1 MSVVE
6 KRFSIAIDI
15 KSYIPNTDF
24 EVVENDNGNVIDVS
38 LTDDGKPIDLTGCK
52 VVVVF
57 AKPNGTTAQQDNDE
71 GNGVKVLEDNVNEIE
86 IELFTTSFSPGV
98 VNAEIQVYSGE
109 NFGVLVTS
117 ALFNFKCRRG
127 IANEE
132 TVQSTKEW
140 PLLTGLI
147 RRVEGMED
155 ELNELVPQAEETI
168 DRSNAAAE
176 QAQEAAQ
183 SADEKADDAAT
194 AAQAATEA
202 AGKANAAADTAEAA
216 GREAAQVAN
225 AAAAQAVGIAEEAAA
240 NAQQTAGEAA
250 GKANAAADRASGV
263 LDDAETATAAA
274 NEAAGEANEAANAAN
289 SAAATATTAA
299 GNASAAAQAANTA
312 AGRANDVLDDA
323 QQAANAANTAAGRA
337 NTAAGEAETAA
348 DRANAAAEAAE
359 DIVGGALPK
368 HAQTHA
374 KGATDEITLDM
385 LGAADAQTVDQLK
398 IDIANKADKTI
409 STAITL
415 LADGWTGDGPYTQ
428 AVSVAH
434 LTGSRFENPDVF
446 PEFTDEIE
454 AEREAWNLVDQVVSV
469 EGALEFTC
477 LTEAPEMDLTLIV
490 KVRD

>member
-6 KRFSIAIDI
+6 KRFAIAIDI

-127 IANEE
+127 IANAD
-132 TVQSTKEW
+132 TIQSTKEW

-147 RRVEGMED
+147 VRVEGMED
-155 ELNELVPQAEETI
+155 ELEELIPQAEETI

-183 SADEKADDAAT
+183 NADEKADDAAT
-194 AAQAATEA
+194 AATAATEA

-216 GREAAQVAN
+216 GREAA
-225 AAAAQAVGIAEEAAA
+225 
-240 NAQQTAGEAA
+240 
-250 GKANAAADRASGV
+250 AAADRASGV

-323 QQAANAANTAAGRA
+323 QQAANAANSAAGRA

-359 DIVGGALPK
+359 DIVGGALPR
-368 HAQTHA
+368 HANTHA
-374 KGATDEITLDM
+374 KGGTDEITLDM
-385 LGAADAQTVDQLK
+385 LGAAAKTV
-398 IDIANKADKTI
+398 

-428 AVSVAH
+428 TVSIDH

-446 PEFTDEIE
+446 PEFTENIE

>member
-155 ELNELVPQAEETI
+155 ELDELVPRAEETI

-183 SADEKADDAAT
+183 NADEKADDAAT

-225 AAAAQAVGIAEEAAA
+225 AAAAQAVEIAAEAAD
-240 NAQQTAGEAA
+240 NAQQIAGEAA
-250 GKANAAADRASGV
+250 GKANAAADRA
-263 LDDAETATAAA
+263 
-274 NEAAGEANEAANAAN
+274 NEAAK
-289 SAAATATTAA
+289 
-299 GNASAAAQAANTA
+299 
-312 AGRANDVLDDA
+312 
-323 QQAANAANTAAGRA
+323 
-337 NTAAGEAETAA
+337 
-348 DRANAAAEAAE
+348 AAE
-359 DIVGGALPK
+359 DIVGGSLPK
-368 HAQTHA
+368 HANTHA
-374 KGATDEITLDM
+374 KGGSDEITLDM
-385 LGAADAQTVDQLK
+385 LGAAAKTV
-398 IDIANKADKTI
+398 

-428 AVSVAH
+428 TVTIAH

-446 PEFTDEIE
+446 PEFTENIE
-454 AEREAWNLVDQVVSV
+454 EEREAWNLVDQVVSV